1 LNLGWETETVE
12 FKKSTGELKE
22 GIISLSS
29 MLNKHSDGTVYFG
42 VKNNGDVVGQVI
54 GDRTLRDISQ
64 MIAASIKPQIIPTI
78 TLELLDG
85 SNVVKVQ
92 AQGGEKPYS
101 AFGRYYIRSADEDR
115 ELSPIELRKIMQENE
130 YSDIIATQSAD
141 NQNLTFSQ
149 LKTLFATKGLTVNE
163 TGFEQNLGFYNK
175 NSQYNLMAELLADK
189 NNVSIKVVTFR
200 GRDKSEIIK
209 RNEYGFKCL
218 ALAMDQVLSYMEA
231 INDTR
236 VVMRSHQRE
245 EIKLFDFAAFKEAWQ
260 NACLHTKWSQLNP
273 PAVYIFSDRI
283 EIIST
288 GGLAEGL
295 TKEEFFKGISRPV
308 NAKLQKIFGQLGF
321 VEQTGHGVPLI
332 IRRYGMQ
339 AFEITENFV
348 NVILPFNSTFEE
360 RQPEERKP
368 MNASQAKIYHYLRD
382 YSGATITELAAECH
396 VSNGYVRKILT
407 FLKENGYLRREGSNK
422 TGSWQILQGKDQWQ
436 QYG

>member
-1 LNLGWETETVE
+1 MKIGYETETIE

-22 GIISLSS
+22 GVVSLSS

-42 VKNNGDVVGQVI
+42 VKNDGEVI
-54 GDRTLRDISQ
+54 GQKIGDNTLRDISQ
-64 MIAASIKPQIIPTI
+64 MVANAIKPQIIPTI

-85 SNVVKVQ
+85 KNVIKVH

-130 YSDIIATQSAD
+130 NSDIIATQSAD
-141 NQNLTFSQ
+141 TQNLTFSQ

-163 TGFEQNLGFYNK
+163 TEFEQNLGFYNK
-175 NSQYNLMAELLADK
+175 NGQFNLMAELLSDK

-200 GRDKSEIIK
+200 GKDKSEITK

-218 ALAMDQVLSYMEA
+218 ALSMDQVLSYMEA
-231 INDTR
+231 INDTK
-236 VVMRSHQRE
+236 VVLNAHQRE
-245 EIKLFDFAAFKEAWQ
+245 ETKLFDFAAFKEAWQ

-288 GGLAEGL
+288 GGLADGL

-308 NAKLQKIFGQLGF
+308 NAKLQKIFGQLGY
-321 VEQTGHGVPLI
+321 VEQTGHGIPLI
-332 IRRYGMQ
+332 ISKYGMQ
-339 AFEITENFV
+339 AFDITDNFV
-348 NVILPFNSTFEE
+348 NVIIPFNREFIEQPPKSST
-360 RQPEERKP
+360 P
-368 MNASQAKIYHYLRD
+368 MNAAQAKTYDFLKEHPE
-382 YSGATITELAAECH
+382 ATIKVLVSECGI
-396 VSNGYVRKILT
+396 SDGYVRKILT
-407 FLKENGYLRREGSNK
+407 FLKDNGYVRHEGSNK
-422 TGSWQILQGKDQWQ
+422 TGVWRVLR
-436 QYG
+436 

>member
-1 LNLGWETETVE
+1 MKIGHETETIE

-22 GIISLSS
+22 GVVSLSS

-42 VKNNGDVVGQVI
+42 VKNDGEVI
-54 GDRTLRDISQ
+54 GQEIGDSTLRDVSQ
-64 MIAASIKPQIIPTI
+64 TIANAIKPQIIPTI
-78 TLELLDG
+78 TLELIDG
-85 SNVVKVQ
+85 KNVIKVH

-130 YSDIIATQSAD
+130 NSDIIATQSAD

-175 NSQYNLMAELLADK
+175 NGQFNLMAELLADN

-200 GRDKSEIIK
+200 GKDKSEITK

-218 ALAMDQVLSYMEA
+218 ALSMDQVLSYMEA
-231 INDTR
+231 INDTK
-236 VVMRSHQRE
+236 VVLKSHQRE
-245 EIKLFDFAAFKEAWQ
+245 ETKLFDFAAFKEAWQ

-288 GGLAEGL
+288 GGLADGL

-308 NAKLQKIFGQLGF
+308 NAKLQKIFGQLGY
-321 VEQTGHGVPLI
+321 VEQTGHGIPLI
-332 IRRYGMQ
+332 ISKYGMQ
-339 AFEITENFV
+339 AFDITDNFV
-348 NVILPFNSTFEE
+348 NVVIPFNREFAEQPAE
-360 RQPEERKP
+360 RSKP
-368 MNASQAKIYHYLRD
+368 MNEAQSKIYGYLKEHPK
-382 YSGATITELAAECH
+382 ATIKVLVAECGI
-396 VSNGYVRKILT
+396 SDGYVRKILT
-407 FLKENGYLRREGSNK
+407 FLKENEYIKREGSNK
-422 TGSWQILQGKDQWQ
+422 YGNWQISK
-436 QYG
+436 